1 MVGIKLFSFF
11 VVFLSCCQLFFYSCH
26 IVVAVSVSLFLLC
39 SLCLKCI
46 EQVQQTVVFFCKTIS
61 KARS

>member
-1 MVGIKLFSFF
+1 MGIKLFSFF
-11 VVFLSCCQLFFYSCH
+11 VVFLSCCQLFFYNCY

-39 SLCLKCI
+39 SLS
-46 EQVQQTVVFFCKTIS
+46 QVHLASARNSCVFFCKTIS